1 MFQYLNL
8 TRIQTK
14 NKSTG
19 NLLTEYK
26 KYHDENKQASW

>member
-8 TRIQTK
+8 TRIQTM

-26 KYHDENKQASW
+26 KYDENKQASW